1 LILTTVFAAVIC
13 TAPAVHDGD
22 SIRCGK
28 ERIRLIG
35 IDAPELRGS
44 PRCEQKRTGR
54 NPSWCD
60 YQLGDRSRDA
70 LREFLRSGT
79 VSFERKSLDRYRR
92 TLARVTVN
100 GRDAGEYLISR
111 GFARPW
117 R

>member
-1 LILTTVFAAVIC
+1 MFTTVLAAVIC
-13 TAPAVHDGD
+13 TAPTVHDGD

-44 PRCEQKRTGR
+44 PRCGQKRAGR

-60 YQLGDRSRDA
+60 YKRGERSRDA
-70 LREFLRSGT
+70 LRTFLSNGT
-79 VSFERKSLDRYRR
+79 VTFERKGLDRYRR
-92 TLARVTVN
+92 TLAIVKVN
-100 GRDAGEYLISR
+100 GRDAGTYLISR
-111 GFARPW
+111 GLARRW